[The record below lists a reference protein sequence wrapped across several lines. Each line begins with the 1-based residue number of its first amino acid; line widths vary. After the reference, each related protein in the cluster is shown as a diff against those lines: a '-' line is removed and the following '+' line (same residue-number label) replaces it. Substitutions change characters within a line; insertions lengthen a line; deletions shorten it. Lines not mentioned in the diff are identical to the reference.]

1 MNIVYNSIAYKAE
14 KCRQIIINNLFDDY
28 FDNNRFDDIY
38 KNLSVITIEN
48 PSMHSKDLYLNLI
61 DIVRPLVGPILYE

>member
-28 FDNNRFDDIY
+28 FKADEC
-38 KNLSVITIEN
+38 KKL
-48 PSMHSKDLYLNLI
+48 
-61 DIVRPLVGPILYE
+61 VRDEFYQWVYYSGTKVNGYMSNDVFNKAPATEDHY